1 MSKNY
6 RKLTEQ
12 IIFLVGGKENIKSV
26 TNCATRLRFYLADE
40 EKAKTEELKKTDGIA
55 GVVKNGGQYQVII
68 GPDVDLVME
77 EIRKIGGIKV
87 EGGAGAIREEKEKL
101 TWKNAFGKFLGT
113 VSTIFIPIIPCLA
126 GAGYSSG
133 DFDSFK
139 DSGNR
144 TGGQSDVCHAEYGIR
159 CSVLLP
165 AGNAGLFIC

>member
-12 IIFLVGGKENIKSV
+12 IISLVGGKENIKSV

-87 EGGAGAIREEKEKL
+87 EDGAGAIREEKEKMDQ
-101 TWKNAFGKFLGT
+101 TRHR
-113 VSTIFIPIIPCLA
+113 P
-126 GAGYSSG
+126 
-133 DFDSFK
+133 
-139 DSGNR
+139 
-144 TGGQSDVCHAEYGIR
+144 GGPHRRGGLSPAQLLRRQHRLDLRH
-159 CSVLLP
+159 LP
-165 AGNAGLFIC
+165 AQHRLHPGSGGVGVRHRRH

>member
-6 RKLTEQ
+6 RKLTDQ
-12 IIFLVGGKENIKSV
+12 IISLVGGKENIKSV

-87 EGGAGAIREEKEKL
+87 EDGAGAIREEKEKL
-101 TWKNAFGKFLGT
+101 TWKNAFGKSL
-113 VSTIFIPIIPCLA
+113 VPCQP
-126 GAGYSSG
+126 
-133 DFDSFK
+133 FSF
-139 DSGNR
+139 
-144 TGGQSDVCHAEYGIR
+144 QLFH
-159 CSVLLP
+159 VLP
-165 AGNAGLFIC
+165 EQVFSRQF

>member
-12 IIFLVGGKENIKSV
+12 IISLVGGKENIKSV

-87 EGGAGAIREEKEKL
+87 EDGAGAIREEKEKL

-113 VSTIFIPIIPCLA
+113 VSTIFIPIIPCPCRSR
-126 GAGYSSG
+126 YSPGNS
-133 DFDSFK
+133 DSFK
-139 DSGNR
+139 DSWNR
-144 TGGQSDVCHAEYGIR
+144 T
-159 CSVLLP
+159 
-165 AGNAGLFIC
+165 